1 MRARIL
7 VTATILGLA
16 LQSLARAESREQRY
30 LSTRDAAIAKVSAA
44 MDSYTAMPAEPR
56 KAKSEALHKIS
67 TMDEA
72 ERAKLEEQMRDIV
85 GPMEISGFG
94 PVGKLNFD
102 GLIKG
107 DQGFGTLDGLKFT
120 SMDNKASV
128 IVTTTDIFRRWL
140 AEHKDWWGTNGESI
154 PQQPGRAVQ
163 VNAFYTQSLLT
174 DSAIIGFTE
183 LHIRKPLGSIFVFA
197 MLGGRTQDA
206 VPSQANEIFIAVGR
220 GGRVFI
226 GQSRGI
232 DAVGPV
238 AACDGARKAALDYRP
253 STDQKAKEL
262 QSRFLKCF
270 SGWARY
276 QPNYSEAVR
285 AAQQLIDGVAAR

>member
-1 MRARIL
+1 MRTSCL
-7 VTATILGLA
+7 VTALVLGLG
-16 LQSLARAESREQRY
+16 LQSLARAETREQRY
-30 LSTRDAAIAKVSAA
+30 FSARDAAIAKVSAA
-44 MDSYTAMPAEPR
+44 MDSYTATPAEPR
-56 KAKSEALHKIS
+56 KAKSEALHKL
-67 TMDEA
+67 TAMDEA
-72 ERAKLEEQMRDIV
+72 ERAKLEAQMRDIV
-85 GPMEISGFG
+85 GPMAISGFG
-94 PVGKLNFD
+94 PDGKLNFD

-120 SMDNKASV
+120 SVDKKAII
-128 IVTTTDIFRRWL
+128 IVTTTDIFQHWL
-140 AEHKDWWGTNGESI
+140 AEHKDWWGKNGDSI

-163 VNAFYTQSLLT
+163 IDAFYTQALMT

-183 LHIRKPLGSIFVFA
+183 LHVRKPLGSIFVFA
-197 MLGGRTQDA
+197 MLGGRTQDG
-206 VPSQANEIFIAVGR
+206 VPSKADEIFVAVGR

-226 GQSRGI
+226 GQSQSI

-238 AACDGARKAALDYRP
+238 ARCNGARETALNYRP

-262 QSRFLKCF
+262 QSQFLKCF
-270 SGWARY
+270 SGWAWY